1 MWLEIKDHKKI
12 KIRNPKDIR
21 LQIGNE
27 NKIDDGCFLKEWIL
41 FARALIGAHLWCR
54 TYFFTNR

>member
-27 NKIDDGCFLKEWIL
+27 NKMKTRNL
-41 FARALIGAHLWCR
+41 
-54 TYFFTNR
+54 